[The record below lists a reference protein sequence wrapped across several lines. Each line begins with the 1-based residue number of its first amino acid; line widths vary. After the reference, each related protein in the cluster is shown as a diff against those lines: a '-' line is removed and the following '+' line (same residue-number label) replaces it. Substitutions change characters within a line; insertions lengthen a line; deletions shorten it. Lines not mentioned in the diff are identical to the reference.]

1 MKKICLLLLS
11 FVFLNSLAFAD
22 SCYKT
27 QQNCKKCPKQTQQY
41 TACPKPQ
48 TCSGKFLC
56 TNKDMT
62 TLFSQM
68 RLSDTQIC
76 TATKINDK
84 YSLEVLSL
92 NERIQCECEKLC
104 ALKQKCAKNSEIRKQ
119 KRLIKRL
126 EKDRKKIC
134 QNYECQFKSMLSDD
148 QKKAYKKYKK
158 CK

>member
-1 MKKICLLLLS
+1 MKKLCLLLLS
-11 FVFLNSLAFAD
+11 FVFLSSA
-22 SCYKT
+22 CYAT
-27 QQNCKKCPKQTQQY
+27 SHCQNQAQYSKAHQTVKNCPKKQEQH
-41 TACPKPQ
+41 
-48 TCSGKFLC
+48 CSGKFLC
-56 TNKDMT
+56 TNRNMSN
-62 TLFSQM
+62 LFHEM

-84 YSLEVLSL
+84 YTLEVLSL
-92 NERIQCECEKLC
+92 NERIQCEHQNLYV
-104 ALKQKCAKNSEIRKQ
+104 LKQKCAKNSEIRKQ

-134 QNYECQFKSMLSDD
+134 KNYECQFKAILSDD